1 MNGMPGC
8 ERESEVRHAAHAGLW
23 ADELR
28 AHAAV
33 CPSCAEE
40 MLVAA
45 AFAADDLP
53 TDHRPLPNAAIVWWK
68 AEARRKQQ
76 VAQRATRP
84 IRILDMASGIVAA
97 AAAALL
103 TAHLAGASWTASLWA
118 ACAGLLLAVGIG
130 ASTRRYLGIS

>member
-1 MNGMPGC
+1 MNRMPGC
-8 ERESEVRHAAHAGLW
+8 ERESEVRNAMRESLW
-23 ADELR
+23 TDELR

-45 AFAADDLP
+45 AFAVADLP

-68 AEARRKQQ
+68 AAARRKQQ
-76 VAQRATRP
+76 VAERATRP
-84 IRILDMASGIVAA
+84 IRILDMVSAIVAA

-103 TAHLAGASWTASLWA
+103 TAHLAGASRTTSIWA

-130 ASTRRYLGIS
+130 ISTLRHSGIT